1 MPSARKSALLC
12 AAALTL
18 SAACSGNFDTTR
30 VRTEPVATLGDEI
43 YTVLCD
49 RVGASVLTEDLTGG
63 SYHRVCHRSPTG
75 KYSDTVDESRLPP
88 DDSKARTLAIA
99 KLHAMARR
107 RGELIQ
113 ALNAAFKKEQ
123 LPVPYGKPGET
134 ISSHTALSIFLKRLV
149 PLYETNPVDTQGSG
163 ATEALMPS
171 VTRATGRLFAALAG
185 PDKDNPHTAFADQKV
200 AEAAQAALA
209 GFSGRQGYRPTR
221 VLLGAL
227 RPAMTYPELRSL
239 TQTFAPRLGPGGPM
253 RDAFQNVLGMTQ
265 SELETSL
272 SKDPPVALTVDVSRM
287 QPNRPRTNT
296 EIAQA
301 IMLATNPAF
310 AAPGAEPRLLVKRDL
325 RGYAL
330 PNNWPAS
337 AIFSDADG
345 DGFADVDQ
353 FGRFV
358 TALPINTPFFAPT
371 IPEVAQRDPLGRAV
385 DGSGQPLYTYLNT
398 SEALVASLSR
408 DLEPLLDP
416 DPAAQHETLADLL
429 AGAFMLY
436 GDPIQAPAQWASG
449 GIYSTFDTQNSP
461 IVELLHA
468 TGWML
473 AHKNSDLHLKL
484 VRKLFAEHPQL
495 MARVIGAALRIR
507 DIANQ
512 YPEIAL
518 DPSVTIWDEMGE
530 FTAKLTKNPPLF
542 RDLLRSL
549 AHPDVQAYIGSAYSK
564 YNQFRDELHY
574 DTNNVNGP
582 PVNETAGGTLDPQTP
597 VDPTKPDAGAER
609 SEFHRILQIIHDVN
623 DVNACN
629 KADAKVRLKAVG
641 LPITY
646 PFGSGYKECELFVF
660 KNMGVFY
667 LHSILGK
674 AKLDIRPD
682 FLNTL
687 MSVAGIFTDPN
698 KMMEESAE
706 IVGMT
711 LSPTPPALN
720 RLVYFGAESPK
731 FDPLFGGKM
740 PDRDPNWNGKNDTTN
755 KFISRIVDPVSS
767 AACPERAVVD
777 PNGTLGTLW
786 LADCNPSLSWKHNP
800 ALKGDVKD
808 LMRIRNHGTIFTWE
822 KFEFYKAMRPLL
834 KAFDDHGQAELF
846 LEQIEILYRHWA
858 TPKHAPEECN
868 KSGDFS
874 KRPWQK
880 YLSEQDKVTHNVNP
894 AYNPKYCNESGVS
907 RYEPILAQAFVTDFL
922 PALGELVKLLD
933 NPSFVTHD
941 RAGGTPVSGLDVLL
955 ETTSALF
962 DPGYASSVGMM
973 DRKGSKQAK
982 WANGLIDKPIT
993 LFDMF
998 ANAMASIDQVHASD
1012 PARRDRWRRARS
1024 QLVDQF
1030 LAVDGEGPSAKFRNP
1045 AFIASIPVLVDVL
1058 REQLNANC
1066 PDRET
1071 SPMAC
1076 SWATKELSS
1085 KAADTLG
1092 GPAFSTVMHLIELIN
1107 QDGEARY
1114 ALQAHL
1120 KYLLEQASG
1129 DDDVLHSTLT
1139 SMSDMM
1145 QIIGDDQKMPLIY
1158 NAIAV
1163 AAAPES
1169 AKLGNQAAPGAADRV
1184 LELMHAITA
1193 ESGKPNP
1200 YDPYRVMDRILANLF
1215 TPLDPADPNSQT
1227 PIEIFLDT
1235 IAEVNRHDSD
1245 LPREQPLGAAD
1256 FRFIF
1261 ATMRDFMTHET
1272 RGMEQF
1278 YEIVRHRDG
1287 N

>member
-49 RVGASVLTEDLTGG
+49 RVGASVLTEDLTGA

-99 KLHAMARR
+99 KVHAMARR
-107 RGELIQ
+107 RGELIK
-113 ALNAAFKKEQ
+113 ALNVAFKDEK
-123 LPVPYGKPGET
+123 LPVPFGKPGET
-134 ISSHTALSIFLKRLV
+134 ISSHKALSIFLKRMV
-149 PLYETNPVDTQGSG
+149 PLYETNPIDQQGSG

-171 VTRATGRLFAALAG
+171 VTRATGRLFAALGG
-185 PDKDNPHTAFADQKV
+185 PDKANPYTAFADQKV
-200 AEAAQAALA
+200 ADGAQAALA
-209 GFSGRQGYRPTR
+209 QLSGRQGYRQSR
-221 VLLGAL
+221 VVLGAL
-227 RPAMTYPELRSL
+227 RPAMTYPGLRSL
-239 TQTFAPRLGPGGPM
+239 TQTFAPKLGPGGPM

-265 SELETSL
+265 AELGSSL
-272 SKDPPVALTVDVSRM
+272 PKDPPIEYAGGV

-301 IMLATNPAF
+301 ILLATNPAF
-310 AAPGAEPRLLVKRDL
+310 ATPGAEPRWLVTRDV

-330 PNNWPAS
+330 PNSWPAS
-337 AIFSDADG
+337 AGALFQDADG

-358 TALPINTPFFAPT
+358 TAAPINTPFFAPI
-371 IPEVAQRDPLGRAV
+371 IPEVAQRDPMGRAV
-385 DGSGQPLYTYLNT
+385 DSTGQPLYAYVNT
-398 SEALVASLSR
+398 SEALIASLSR
-408 DLEPLLDP
+408 DLEPLLEP
-416 DPAAQHETLADLL
+416 DPALQRETLADLL
-429 AGAFMLY
+429 AGAFALY
-436 GDPIQAPAQWASG
+436 GDPIQAPAHWAAG
-449 GIYSTFDTQNSP
+449 GIYPTFDTQSSP
-461 IVELLHA
+461 IVDLLHA

-484 VRKLFAEHPQL
+484 VKQLFSQHPQI

-507 DIANQ
+507 EIANQ
-512 YPEIAL
+512 YPEISL
-518 DPSVTIWDEMGE
+518 DPSVTIWDEMAE
-530 FTAKLTKNPPLF
+530 FTAKLSKNPPLF
-542 RDLLRSL
+542 RDLLRALS
-549 AHPDVQAYIGSAYSK
+549 HPDVQAYIGSAYSK
-564 YNQFRDELHY
+564 YNRFKDELHY
-574 DTNNVNGP
+574 DTNNLNGP
-582 PVNETAGGTLDPQTP
+582 PRNETAGGTLDPQTP
-597 VDPTKPDAGAER
+597 VDPQKPDAGAER

-629 KADAKVRLKAVG
+629 KQGAKVRLKALG

-646 PFGSGYKECELFVF
+646 PFGSGYDECELFVF

-674 AKLDIRPD
+674 AKLEIRPD
-682 FLNTL
+682 FLNAM
-687 MSVAGIFTDPN
+687 MSAAGIFTDPN
-698 KMMEESAE
+698 KMMEESSE

-711 LSPTPPALN
+711 LSPTPAALN

-731 FDPLFGGKM
+731 FDPFFGGTM
-740 PDRDPNWNGKNDTTN
+740 PDRDPNWSGKNDTTN
-755 KFISRIVDPVSS
+755 KFISRLIEAKSS
-767 AACPERAVVD
+767 AACPERPVVD
-777 PNGTLGTLW
+777 PNGTLGTIW
-786 LADCNPSLSWKHNP
+786 LADCSPTLAWQHDPS
-800 ALKGDVKD
+800 LKGDPQD
-808 LMRIRNHGTIFTWE
+808 LMRIRDHGTIFTWE

-834 KAFDDHGQAELF
+834 KAFDDHGHAELF

-858 TPKHAPEECN
+858 TPNHGPTECN
-868 KSGDFS
+868 NNGDFS

-880 YLSEQDKVTHNVNP
+880 YLSDADKATHSVNP
-894 AYNPKYCNESGVS
+894 AYNPKYCNESGIS

-941 RAGGTPVSGLDVLL
+941 RLNGAPYSGLDVLL

-962 DPGYASSVGMM
+962 DPDYASSVGMT
-973 DRKGSKQAK
+973 DRTGSKKTK
-982 WANGLIDKPIT
+982 WANGLIEKPIT

-998 ANAMASIDQVHASD
+998 ANAMAKIDQVHAKD
-1012 PARRDRWRRARS
+1012 PERRTRWRRARS

-1030 LAVDGEGPSAKFRNP
+1030 LAVDGEGPNAKFENP
-1045 AFIASIPVLVDVL
+1045 GFVASIPILLDVL

-1066 PDRET
+1066 PNRET

-1076 SWATKELSS
+1076 TWATKELSS

-1092 GPAFSTVMHLIELIN
+1092 GPAFSTVMNLIELIN
-1107 QDGEARY
+1107 QDPEARH

-1145 QIIGDDQKMPLIY
+1145 QIMGDDQKMPLIY
-1158 NAIAV
+1158 NAIAI

-1169 AKLGNQAAPGAADRV
+1169 ATLGGQLAPGTADRV
-1184 LELMHAITA
+1184 LELMHAIT
-1193 ESGKPNP
+1193 EETGKPNP
-1200 YDPYRVMDRILANLF
+1200 YDPYRVLDRILANLF
-1215 TPLDPADPNSQT
+1215 SPIDPADANSQT

-1245 LPREQPLGAAD
+1245 LPREQPLGPAD

-1261 ATMRDFMTHET
+1261 ATMRDFMTSQT

-1278 YEIVRHRDG
+1278 YEIVRHRNGD
-1287 N
+1287 